1 MHTFLRPKAC
11 VPRAV
16 SPATMILASVYR
28 EVLLASVVEREHL
41 PICYFILV
49 PTSGTLVGIA

>member
-1 MHTFLRPKAC
+1 M
-11 VPRAV
+11 PRAV